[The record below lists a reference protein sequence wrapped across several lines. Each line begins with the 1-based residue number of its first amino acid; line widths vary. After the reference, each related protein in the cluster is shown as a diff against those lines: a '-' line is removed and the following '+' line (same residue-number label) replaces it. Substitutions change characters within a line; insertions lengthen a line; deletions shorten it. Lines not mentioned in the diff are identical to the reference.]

1 MSSVLRKKVKTSN
14 TTGPLN
20 PLSETG
26 TLSASLSS
34 RCGSFSAETS
44 ITVIEN
50 HSATNAARS
59 RRGEERGEKRR
70 GEKRRGEERRE
81 EERRERG
88 DRSDAYAQHGLK
100 GKESKGLCCDGPHLA
115 VRHDM

>member
-14 TTGPLN
+14 TTSPLN
-20 PLSETG
+20 PQSETG

-34 RCGSFSAETS
+34 RCGSFSAETP

-59 RRGEERGEKRR
+59 RREEREGWSKRCICTARAKGE
-70 GEKRRGEERRE
+70 RE
-81 EERRERG
+81 
-88 DRSDAYAQHGLK
+88 
-100 GKESKGLCCDGPHLA
+100 
-115 VRHDM
+115 

>member
-1 MSSVLRKKVKTSN
+1 MSFVLRKKVKTSN
-14 TTGPLN
+14 TAPLN

-34 RCGSFSAETS
+34 RCGSFSAETP

-59 RRGEERGEKRR
+59 RRAEERGEKRR
-70 GEKRRGEERRE
+70 E
-81 EERRERG
+81 EEKRERG
-88 DRSDAYAQHGLK
+88 DRSDAYAQYGLK
-100 GKESKGLCCDGPHLA
+100 GKESKGLRCDGSHLA